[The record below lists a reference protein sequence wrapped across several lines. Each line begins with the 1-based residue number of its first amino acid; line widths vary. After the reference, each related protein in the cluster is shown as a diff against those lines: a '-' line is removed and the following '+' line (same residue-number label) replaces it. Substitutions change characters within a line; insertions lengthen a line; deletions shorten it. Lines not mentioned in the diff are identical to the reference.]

1 MQHLSILDIETKFW
15 NLITFT
21 LFQYFF
27 FQAMPECGNL
37 SLQHHM
43 LTPIQRIPRYEI
55 LLKEYLKKLP
65 EDSPDRADSESEQ
78 IFHPD
83 NFSSYWELWS
93 RSKIHSGWLG
103 GWVFNFLLKNK
114 LWEGSKFWKKISQL
128 YSKLFYQKKMVD
140 FLHFSEYIN
149 VNLTF

>member
-1 MQHLSILDIETKFW
+1 MTILI
-15 NLITFT
+15 LISFT
-21 LFQYFF
+21 LFLYF

-93 RSKIHSGWLG
+93 RSKIHSGWVGNGFSIFCLRINSEKAQ
-103 GWVFNFLLKNK
+103 NF
-114 LWEGSKFWKKISQL
+114 EKKSLNFIQN
-128 YSKLFYQKKMVD
+128 YFIKKKW
-140 FLHFSEYIN
+140 
-149 VNLTF
+149 LTFSIFQNILTSI